1 MSDNRVTASNKN
13 KLIVAGIVSG
23 IVFAAALIW
32 LFVWYANTVI
42 PHTYPT
48 RYVNGWWGFVH
59 GIMIVPTF
67 FWSLFADKV
76 TIYQAP
82 NSGNWYNLGY
92 FIGISIIMGGSHG
105 ARSSSSK
112 YKK

>member
-1 MSDNRVTASNKN
+1 MSTKNKN
-13 KLIVAGIVSG
+13 SMVVAGTVSV
-23 IVFAAALIW
+23 ILFVALFIW

-67 FWSLFADKV
+67 FYSLFADKV

-82 NSGNWYNLGY
+82 NVGNWYNVGY
-92 FIGISIIMGGSHG
+92 FIGISIILGGSHG
-105 ARSSSSK
+105 ARTTTAK
-112 YKK
+112 RKK